1 MADGQPSPRIAV
13 EAARMAVEW
22 KNLFATELK
31 SAAQQLA
38 DGSDLIT
45 ADHYRQ
51 AIPDAVSRVLQAVKT
66 ESAESTN
73 AQRRVA

>member
-1 MADGQPSPRIAV
+1 MADDQPSPRIAV
-13 EAARMAVEW
+13 EAERLAVEW
-22 KNLFATELK
+22 EDLFATELK

-38 DGSDLIT
+38 DGSDLVT
-45 ADHYRQ
+45 ADHYRR
-51 AIPDAVSRVLQAVKT
+51 AIPDAVSRVLHAAKI